1 MTLRIGNRARIVLA
15 WLSTLAPAALIA
27 VLIAG
32 NAVDTLFM
40 DDWDLVGTTL
50 IEARSGRLGLSQ
62 LFAQHNESRPLVPR
76 LLFLA
81 IGSVARGDTRWL
93 LLLSF
98 ALACLVSFSVF
109 KLARATLTASLPQIA
124 GLTFVANLLIF
135 TPKQA
140 EIWLWCS
147 YVGLEP
153 VACLA
158 ASLALL
164 QSGLGSWKRFAGSAV
179 LCTVATFSYANGLST
194 WVLVAPVLAL
204 ALGRRWLIA
213 WTAGFL
219 SNALLYFHGYLQPP
233 GLPLSA
239 APLSDGFA
247 PLLLGHYVL
256 AFLGA
261 SLAVNRPVLATTVGA
276 ILSALFVLASLYG
289 LRHAHDVS
297 LRRRLLPWLS
307 IGAYSILGALAAAVG
322 RSRFGAEH
330 AMANRY
336 IPFSLYLGLALVFAV
351 PIVLQHA
358 RADGWA
364 RGRWRLASVSVAAAL
379 VLGLG
384 LHAASAVVGVGELIW
399 EGRMLRYGQ
408 ELPAVHPRPAGP
420 ALPRGLGVPGP
431 AVRGV
436 TGSRAR
442 PAGVPSPRPDRD
454 LAAAGH
460 PAAWT
465 LGANA
470 RLLRAVPEEGR
481 ALRRQGMGG
490 PANGATARGRRRPRR
505 PKAERRLGALGVR
518 TGPVAEAGHR
528 ESARCGVSRF
538 RLAGRTGESRPAPGS
553 EGQCLGSRRA
563 DRASRPPRGC
573 LPRWRP
579 PGARGA
585 PVWRHR

>member
-1 MTLRIGNRARIVLA
+1 MALRIGSRTRIVLT

-27 VLIAG
+27 VLVAG
-32 NAVDTLFM
+32 NAVDTLYM

-62 LFAQHNESRPLVPR
+62 LVAQHNESRPLVPR

-81 IGSVARGDTRWL
+81 IGSAARGDTRWL

-98 ALACLVSFSVF
+98 TLACLVSYSVF
-109 KLARATLTASLPQIA
+109 RLARATLTASLPQIA

-153 VACLA
+153 IACLA

-164 QSGLGSWKRFAGSAV
+164 QTSLGSWKKFAGSAV
-179 LCTVATFSYANGLST
+179 LCTAATFSYANGLST
-194 WVLVAPVLAL
+194 WLLVAPVLAL
-204 ALGRRWLIA
+204 AVGRRWLIG
-213 WTAGFL
+213 WMAGFL
-219 SNALLYFHGYLQPP
+219 ASAVLYFHGYVQPS

-261 SLAVNRPVLATTVGA
+261 SLGVNRPLLATTVGA

-289 LRHAHDVS
+289 LRHAHDES

-307 IGAYSILGALAAAVG
+307 IGAYSILSALAAAVG

-364 RGRWRLASVSVAAAL
+364 RGRWRLARLAVSAGL
-379 VLGLG
+379 VIGLG
-384 LHAASAVVGVGELIW
+384 LHGASAVVGAGELIR
-399 EGRMLRYGQ
+399 EGRMLRYGRSC
-408 ELPAVHPRPAGP
+408 LLFILVRPDERCLVDWVYP
-420 ALPRGLGVPGP
+420 DPQSVL
-431 AVRGV
+431 
-436 TGSRAR
+436 SRAR
-442 PAGVPSPRPDRD
+442 ELDRLGYLHPGLIETSRLQDILPPGLSEPTAGFFELFLKRGVHYVAKGWAARPLARRPADAVVLAGQKSNGDWEPLGFAPVLAPRPDI
-454 LAAAGH
+454 
-460 PAAWT
+460 
-465 LGANA
+465 A
-470 RLLRAVPEEGR
+470 R
-481 ALRRQGMGG
+481 
-490 PANGATARGRRRPRR
+490 ARGAAYRDSGWRGELAIADLHPGV
-505 PKAERRLGALGVR
+505 KVSAWALDVR
-518 TGPVAEAGHR
+518 TGRAAP
-528 ESARCGVSRF
+528 
-538 RLAGRTGESRPAPGS
+538 LAGVFTEETAGR
-553 EGQCLGSRRA
+553 
-563 DRASRPPRGC
+563 
-573 LPRWRP
+573 
-579 PGARGA
+579 
-585 PVWRHR
+585 